1 MPDPDHQRLVRDAS
15 KGDAASLDTLLDRH
29 LPGLLAFVRAR
40 VGRKLR
46 EREDALDLVQS
57 TCREVL
63 EDVQVKECADE
74 ADFKRW
80 LYRAAE
86 NKIRDRARYHGR
98 DKRDAAR
105 LRSLDAAGETE
116 LACYRRGVASIFTP
130 SRDAMAREELA
141 ALEKALGE
149 LPEDYREV
157 ILLARVMG
165 LDHASVAAQ
174 MGRSETA
181 TRSLLHRALA
191 RLALLTAEGG

>member
-1 MPDPDHQRLVRDAS
+1 
-15 KGDAASLDTLLDRH
+15 
-29 LPGLLAFVRAR
+29 
-40 VGRKLR
+40 
-46 EREDALDLVQS
+46 
-57 TCREVL
+57 
-63 EDVQVKECADE
+63 
-74 ADFKRW
+74 
-80 LYRAAE
+80 
-86 NKIRDRARYHGR
+86 
-98 DKRDAAR
+98 
-105 LRSLDAAGETE
+105 
-116 LACYRRGVASIFTP
+116 
-130 SRDAMAREELA
+130 MAREELA